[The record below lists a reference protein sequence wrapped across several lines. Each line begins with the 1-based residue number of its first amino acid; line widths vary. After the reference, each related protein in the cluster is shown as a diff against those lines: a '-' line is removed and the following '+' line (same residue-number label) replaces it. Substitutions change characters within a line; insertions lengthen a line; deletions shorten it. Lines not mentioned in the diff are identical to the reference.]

1 MKHKASKKSRPQR
14 DAFYFF
20 FFAEE
25 QIQFWG

>member
-1 MKHKASKKSRPQR
+1 MKHKASKKSRPQQ
-14 DAFYFF
+14 DAFYF